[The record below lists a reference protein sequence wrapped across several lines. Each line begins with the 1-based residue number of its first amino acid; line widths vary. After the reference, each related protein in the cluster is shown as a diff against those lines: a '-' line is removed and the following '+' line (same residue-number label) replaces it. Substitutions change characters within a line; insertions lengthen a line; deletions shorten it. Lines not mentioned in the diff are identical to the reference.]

1 VVITFIDDH
10 KDRPTC
16 LTNRMGRRSCGS
28 PRPVSTTAAGRRGT
42 GHFPDL
48 PPVQING
55 NPGRPEHEIWYGQGG
70 KGFGWG
76 TVHHAAGSMRM
87 PSRPSFNSPF
97 SNKSVVDENL
107 RLVGG
112 RSLYACDMSVMP
124 FSSAANPVRTLAAL
138 ALRLSDHLA

>member
-1 VVITFIDDH
+1 
-10 KDRPTC
+10 
-16 LTNRMGRRSCGS
+16 
-28 PRPVSTTAAGRRGT
+28 
-42 GHFPDL
+42 
-48 PPVQING
+48 
-55 NPGRPEHEIWYGQGG
+55 
-70 KGFGWG
+70 
-76 TVHHAAGSMRM
+76 MRM

-97 SNKSVVDENL
+97 SNQSVVDENL

>member
-1 VVITFIDDH
+1 MNEVTF
-10 KDRPTC
+10 
-16 LTNRMGRRSCGS
+16 
-28 PRPVSTTAAGRRGT
+28 
-42 GHFPDL
+42 
-48 PPVQING
+48 QIFRQFQARG
-55 NPGRPEHEIWYGQGG
+55 NPARPENEVWYGQGG

-76 TVHHAAGSMRM
+76 TVNHAVGSMRM
-87 PSRPSFNSPF
+87 PARPSLNSPI
-97 SNKSVVDENL
+97 SNQSVVDENL